1 MSVLASAKRKASA
14 RLSAHSRYRASN
26 RKLVLNRRR
35 VSNRKRMLIRKRV
48 ILVPILLEAIT
59 FELGLTDGLES
70 TLFRHHLNP
79 HRTALALE
87 WWFGGCTKSCL
98 CVSFSGVLVM
108 ISGLGY
114 VGVHEDNHHRGR
126 PCAGA
131 IGFSIE
137 NGTTSAGS
145 DRKYMSCLHEKHGW
159 RATPCTNHRIFHRNG
174 CQNRDL

>member
-1 MSVLASAKRKASA
+1 M
-14 RLSAHSRYRASN
+14 
-26 RKLVLNRRR
+26 LNRRR
-35 VSNRKRMLIRKRV
+35 VSNRERMLIRKRV

-79 HRTALALE
+79 HGAALEPLTLLALE

-98 CVSFSGVLVM
+98 CVSFSGVLVK
-108 ISGLGY
+108 ISSLGY

-137 NGTTSAGS
+137 NGTTSVGVS
-145 DRKYMSCLHEKHGW
+145 QKYVSCLHEIHGR
-159 RATPCTNHRIFHRNG
+159 RATPCTKHKDLNRNG
-174 CQNRDL
+174 YQDREL

>member
-1 MSVLASAKRKASA
+1 MSVLASAKRIASA

-26 RKLVLNRRR
+26 WKLVLNRRR

-79 HRTALALE
+79 HGAALEPLSLLALE

-98 CVSFSGVLVM
+98 CVSFSGVHVM
-108 ISGLGY
+108 ISSLGY

-137 NGTTSAGS
+137 NGTTSVGVSQKIRVVPARNTWPAS
-145 DRKYMSCLHEKHGW
+145 NAVHE
-159 RATPCTNHRIFHRNG
+159 TQCFE
-174 CQNRDL
+174 

>member
-1 MSVLASAKRKASA
+1 MSVLASAKSIASA

-35 VSNRKRMLIRKRV
+35 VSNRNRMLIRKRV
-48 ILVPILLEAIT
+48 IQVPILLEAIT

-79 HRTALALE
+79 HGAALEPLSLLALE
-87 WWFGGCTKSCL
+87 WWFGGCPKSCL
-98 CVSFSGVLVM
+98 CVSFSGVPVM
-108 ISGLGY
+108 ISSLGY

-137 NGTTSAGS
+137 NGTTFVGVSQKIRGVPA
-145 DRKYMSCLHEKHGW
+145 
-159 RATPCTNHRIFHRNG
+159 RNTWPASNAVQEPL
-174 CQNRDL
+174 CFE

>member
-1 MSVLASAKRKASA
+1 
-14 RLSAHSRYRASN
+14 
-26 RKLVLNRRR
+26 
-35 VSNRKRMLIRKRV
+35 MLIRKRV
-48 ILVPILLEAIT
+48 ILVRILLEAIT

-79 HRTALALE
+79 HGAALEPLSLLALE

-137 NGTTSAGS
+137 NGTTSVGVSQKIRVVPARNTWPAS
-145 DRKYMSCLHEKHGW
+145 NAVHE
-159 RATPCTNHRIFHRNG
+159 T
-174 CQNRDL
+174 Q

>member
-1 MSVLASAKRKASA
+1 MSVLASAKRIASA

-79 HRTALALE
+79 HRAALALV
-87 WWFGGCTKSCL
+87 WWLHQIMSVRIVFGGTCDDFGLRLRGGTRRQPSSWQAVCGSHWLFNRKWHHICGRQPENTCRACTKYMA
-98 CVSFSGVLVM
+98 GEQRRARNTM
-108 ISGLGY
+108 I
-114 VGVHEDNHHRGR
+114 
-126 PCAGA
+126 
-131 IGFSIE
+131 
-137 NGTTSAGS
+137 
-145 DRKYMSCLHEKHGW
+145 
-159 RATPCTNHRIFHRNG
+159 
-174 CQNRDL
+174 

>member
-1 MSVLASAKRKASA
+1 MSVLASAKRIASA

-48 ILVPILLEAIT
+48 ILVLILLEAIT

-79 HRTALALE
+79 HRAASALE

-131 IGFSIE
+131 IGFSLE
-137 NGTTSAGS
+137 NGTTSVGVSQKIRGVPARNTWPAS
-145 DRKYMSCLHEKHGW
+145 NAVHE
-159 RATPCTNHRIFHRNG
+159 T
-174 CQNRDL
+174 Q

>member
-79 HRTALALE
+79 HRAALALE

-159 RATPCTNHRIFHRNG
+159 RATPCTNHRVF
-174 CQNRDL
+174 

>member
-1 MSVLASAKRKASA
+1 MSVLASAKRKAAA

-48 ILVPILLEAIT
+48 ILGPILFEAIT

-79 HRTALALE
+79 HGAALEPLSLLALE

-114 VGVHEDNHHRGR
+114 VGGTRRQPSSWQAVCRSHWLFNRKWHHVCGR
-126 PCAGA
+126 QP
-131 IGFSIE
+131 E
-137 NGTTSAGS
+137 NTCRACT
-145 DRKYMSCLHEKHGW
+145 KYMAGEQR
-159 RATPCTNHRIFHRNG
+159 RAGNTMI
-174 CQNRDL
+174 

>member
-1 MSVLASAKRKASA
+1 MVAEWWNGGVVEWNMVDCDGVVESWNREIA
-14 RLSAHSRYRASN
+14 RN
-26 RKLVLNRRR
+26 GGWWLV
-35 VSNRKRMLIRKRV
+35 M
-48 ILVPILLEAIT
+48 
-59 FELGLTDGLES
+59 
-70 TLFRHHLNP
+70 
-79 HRTALALE
+79 E

-137 NGTTSAGS
+137 NGTTSVGVSQKIRVVPA
-145 DRKYMSCLHEKHGW
+145 RNTWPANNAVHE
-159 RATPCTNHRIFHRNG
+159 T
-174 CQNRDL
+174 Q

>member
-1 MSVLASAKRKASA
+1 MRAFRRIA
-14 RLSAHSRYRASN
+14 RIGASN
-26 RKLVLNRRR
+26 RRRVLNRRR
-35 VSNRKRMLIRKRV
+35 ASNRKRMLICKRV

-79 HRTALALE
+79 HRAALALE

-137 NGTTSAGS
+137 NGSRSVSFRQNIYVVPA
-145 DRKYMSCLHEKHGW
+145 RKTWPASNAVHKPQCFE
-159 RATPCTNHRIFHRNG
+159 
-174 CQNRDL
+174 

>member
-1 MSVLASAKRKASA
+1 MHR
-14 RLSAHSRYRASN
+14 RR
-26 RKLVLNRRR
+26 VLNRRR

-48 ILVPILLEAIT
+48 ALVPILLEAIT
-59 FELGLTDGLES
+59 FELSLTDGLES

-79 HRTALALE
+79 HGAALEPLSLLALE

-108 ISGLGY
+108 ISSLGY

-137 NGTTSAGS
+137 NGTTSVGVSQKIRVVPARNTWPAS
-145 DRKYMSCLHEKHGW
+145 NAVHE
-159 RATPCTNHRIFHRNG
+159 T
-174 CQNRDL
+174 Q